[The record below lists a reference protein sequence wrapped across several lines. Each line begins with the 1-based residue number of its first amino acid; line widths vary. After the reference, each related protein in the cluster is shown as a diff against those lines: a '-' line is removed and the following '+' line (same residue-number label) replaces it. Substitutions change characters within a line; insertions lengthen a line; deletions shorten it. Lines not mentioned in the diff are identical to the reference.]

1 MTTLTCPI
9 AALMVA
15 RGRMTNQ
22 ERIDQPLTQ
31 EEAARFVLES
41 NSSAHVFAGL
51 NRLMDI
57 AFDLYPT
64 DRVAAQALWVKI
76 GEHMQ
81 EIDGALLGF
90 NTLKRYALA
99 RVRKD
104 LTEWAWRETDKR
116 NPARSMPIAA

>member
-15 RGRMTNQ
+15 RGRLSNQ
-22 ERIDQPLTQ
+22 ERVDQPLTQ
-31 EEAARFVLES
+31 EEATRFVLES
-41 NSSAHVFAGL
+41 NSSSHVFAGL

-81 EIDGALLGF
+81 TIDGALLGF

-99 RVRKD
+99 KVRKD
-104 LTEWAWRETDKR
+104 LTEWAWREVNVRD
-116 NPARSMPIAA
+116 PARSVPIAA